1 MQPDQNLSTWVIAWG
16 AIAAFIVIRHWR
28 RGRSVGL
35 LLTYV
40 LCFAALHWL
49 VPLLQL
55 LPWFEIPRGDLTH
68 EGLYQSTYAIA
79 GFAIGVELL
88 NAMWGRR
95 AGQPAAASD
104 PFEASR
110 TIDVYLVVGL
120 VLYGLSLAGV
130 QLQLLSALVS
140 TGSTLVAAAVGL
152 KAWQSWRARQYVRV
166 ALWLASTLLF
176 PLATVMIQGFLG
188 YGFVA
193 ALIVLS
199 LIATIAP
206 TRVVSVAVGMLM
218 LYLGLSVYVT
228 YMRDRTDIREVV
240 WGGDAF
246 ERRLAQI
253 DSTVRNAEL
262 FDPWDVQHLGRIDRR
277 LNQDHLIGAAVVYL
291 SDGNVEYANGQTVL
305 DAVIALIPRA
315 LWPDKPIVGGSGDL
329 VSTYTGIRFVYG
341 TSVGV
346 GQVMELHINF
356 ASPGVF
362 FGFILLGMLVMLI
375 DRQSARCLEA
385 GNIPMFALWYV
396 PGLSILQIGG
406 ALAEVT
412 ATAGASAAVV
422 VAASVVAR
430 RYLAARPMAP
440 RPAVA
445 GTPFDNSPEVIS

>member
-1 MQPDQNLSTWVIAWG
+1 MPSDQNVAAWVIAWG
-16 AIAAFIVIRHWR
+16 AIAAVVVLRHWR

-55 LPWFEIPRGDLTH
+55 LPWFPTPRGDLTPA
-68 EGLYQSTYAIA
+68 GLYQSTFAIA
-79 GFAIGVELL
+79 GFALGVELL
-88 NAMWGRR
+88 HLIWSHLPVRSSAPSN
-95 AGQPAAASD
+95 PY
-104 PFEASR
+104 EASK

-130 QLQLLSALVS
+130 QLQLLTALVS

-152 KAWQSWRARQYVRV
+152 KAWQAWKSGQYARV
-166 ALWLASTLLF
+166 AMWLASTLLF
-176 PLATVMIQGFLG
+176 PLATVVIQGFLG

-199 LIATIAP
+199 LIATLAP
-206 TRVVSVAVGMLM
+206 TRPATVLGGALM

-228 YMRDRTDIREVV
+228 YMRDRTDIRELV
-240 WGGDAF
+240 WGGEAV
-246 ERRLAQI
+246 ERRMAQI
-253 DSTVRNAEL
+253 DSTLRSAEL
-262 FDPWDVQHLGRIDRR
+262 FDPWNVDHLARIDRR

-291 SDGNVEYANGQTVL
+291 GDGNVAYANGQTII
-305 DAVIALIPRA
+305 DAATALIPRA
-315 LWPDKPIVGGSGDL
+315 LWPDKPVIGGSGDL
-329 VSTYTGIRFVYG
+329 VSTYTGIRFMYG

-356 ASPGVF
+356 ASAGVF
-362 FGFILLGMLVMLI
+362 FGFVVLGMLVALV
-375 DRQSARCLEA
+375 DRQSVYHLDA
-385 GNIPMFALWYV
+385 GNIPAFALWYV

-422 VAASVVAR
+422 VVASILAK
-430 RYLAARPMAP
+430 RYIATRPQLN
-440 RPAVA
+440 PAVA
-445 GTPFDNSPEVIS
+445 DRRFENRPEVVS